1 MALMQKGQGKTGHVL
16 YRDPQKTYPIVD
28 RAEGIYLFDNTGRR
42 YIDAVGGAMVVTIG
56 HGVAEIRDAML
67 EQAKKVSFAYTNQ
80 FTNEPQIQLAEKVT
94 SMAPPGIS
102 RAYFVSS
109 GSAATET
116 ALKITRQYHLASG
129 NSSKYKVV
137 SRWQSFH
144 GNTIGALSMTGRPSW
159 RVDYK
164 PYIIDFPHI
173 PPPYCFRCPFGK
185 EYPGCD
191 LACAY
196 ELERVIKWESP
207 ETVAAFI
214 SEPLSGTSMTA
225 VTPPSE
231 YYTVIREIC
240 DKYDILMIV
249 DEVITGF
256 GRTGKNF
263 GIEHWDVVP
272 DIITTGKGISSGYA
286 PLAAN
291 LIHEK
296 VYQRI
301 EKRSLGSA
309 AVFTYAGHPL
319 SCAIAL
325 AVQDY
330 VSEHNLIE
338 NVVKMGSYFED
349 QLARLKEIPIVGDIR
364 GKGLMRGI
372 EFVADKQKKTP
383 FEMDKAVTRR
393 IVSKALEKGLIIL
406 AGSPGLI
413 DGVAGD
419 HIMLGPPYIVTE
431 SDIDE
436 ICNTLEQCILEVQ
449 SELHHK

>member
-1 MALMQKGQGKTGHVL
+1 MKTGIQKTDHVL
-16 YRDPQKTYPIVD
+16 YRDPQKTYPVVD
-28 RAEGIYLFDNTGRR
+28 RAEGIYLFDKKGKRF
-42 YIDAVGGAMVVTIG
+42 IDGSGGAMVVTIG
-56 HGVAEIRDAML
+56 HGVGEILDAMV
-67 EQAKKVSFAYTNQ
+67 EQAKKVSYAYTNQ

-94 SMAPPGIS
+94 SMAPADIS

-109 GSAATET
+109 GSGATET
-116 ALKITRQYHLASG
+116 ALKITRQYHLSVG
-129 NSSKYKVV
+129 KPSKYKVV

-159 RVDYK
+159 RRDYL

-185 EYPGCD
+185 EYPHCD
-191 LACAY
+191 LDCAY
-196 ELERVIKWESP
+196 ELERVIKWESA

-225 VTPPSE
+225 VTPPLE
-231 YYTVIREIC
+231 YYKVIREIC
-240 DKYDILMIV
+240 DKYDVLMIV

-272 DIITTGKGISSGYA
+272 DVITTGKGISSGYA
-286 PLAAN
+286 PLAAV

-296 VYQRI
+296 VYERLR
-301 EKRSLGSA
+301 KRSLGSA

-330 VSEHNLIE
+330 MAEHNLIE
-338 NVVKMGSYFED
+338 NVVRMGSYLED
-349 QLARLKEIPIVGDIR
+349 QLTRLKEMPIVGDIR
-364 GKGLMRGI
+364 GKGLMMGI

-383 FEMDKAVTRR
+383 FEVDKAVTRN
-393 IVSKALEKGLIIL
+393 IVSKAFEKGLIIL
-406 AGSPGLI
+406 AGTPGLI
-413 DGVAGD
+413 DGVLGD
-419 HIMLGPPYIVTE
+419 HMMIGPPYIVTE

-436 ICNTLEQCILEVQ
+436 MCNILKESIREIQ
-449 SELHHK
+449 RELNYE